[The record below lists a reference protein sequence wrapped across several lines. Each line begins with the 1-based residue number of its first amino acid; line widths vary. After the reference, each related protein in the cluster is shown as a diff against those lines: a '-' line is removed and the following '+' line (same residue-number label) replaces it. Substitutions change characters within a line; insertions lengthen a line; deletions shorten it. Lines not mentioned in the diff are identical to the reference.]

1 MKLSRP
7 KTFYLI
13 MLGAFALLAIA
24 TLGLETWGFIT
35 ISDNKSTIE
44 ETEYRISK
52 TGEQGELL
60 DTMTQNYNK
69 ALTFEKYA
77 AIALPDKKDAST
89 LISDLNSLAA
99 SSGLKLVLVQANTY
113 AKAKSV
119 SLDPSMLQT
128 TKGKNS
134 RELPL
139 SIEVTGTYNNYID
152 FVQKIENYQRLAN
165 ITSIDI
171 EKSQEKDAPPDQ
183 IDVKFNL
190 TAYLK

>member
-77 AIALPDKKDAST
+77 SIALPDKKDAST